1 MALKG
6 RVELLYASPLFNRAD
21 DVTRW
26 ETAYQTNLAAVKKL
40 EEGNFGLAYEN
51 NSGKNAAGWGKIF
64 SDYIGS
70 EGGGGTV
77 SEAVLVTLYNNV
89 SPAEHLQLEKWNGW
103 EHSLRPANAGGGGGM
118 TPTAEMVDLFPMA
131 DGKKPNDMNL
141 MIIIKELFFLNR
153 DQDFIALLRSLGV
166 EWKFDSD
173 DLKSF
178 W

>member
-1 MALKG
+1 M
-6 RVELLYASPLFNRAD
+6 
-21 DVTRW
+21 
-26 ETAYQTNLAAVKKL
+26 
-40 EEGNFGLAYEN
+40 AYEN

-118 TPTAEMVDLFPMA
+118 TPLQKWLIFFQWRM
-131 DGKKPNDMNL
+131 GKKAND
-141 MIIIKELFFLNR
+141 I
-153 DQDFIALLRSLGV
+153 
-166 EWKFDSD
+166 
-173 DLKSF
+173 
-178 W
+178 

>member
-131 DGKKPNDMNL
+131 DGKKPNDMNGS
-141 MIIIKELFFLNR
+141 MIIIKNF
-153 DQDFIALLRSLGV
+153 
-166 EWKFDSD
+166 
-173 DLKSF
+173 SF
-178 W
+178 